1 MAEWL
6 VEESVDPRSVARSL
20 VLEGAAQERGATAAK
35 QAPTVAV
42 RLHDVL
48 IHHNKKWL
56 DIFGGADVRLDAIVV
71 QGNVIESGPAAAYV
85 PTTMRFAGIGDGDSL
100 PGDEFGMLLYFGR
113 PRHFLDISIIVSRD
127 RRDTDDLSSLLA
139 REMNSSAMKG
149 DELQRHE
156 GGHDQPSRPGG
167 CCSPGSRRRGRR
179 GGRGH
184 DRRPGLPGGP
194 ESDRRNDRDVPRKPA
209 RPTPISSVRAVTR
222 PTGPATGRA
231 ISRSGMRLFRAL
243 TNPQDAVTTSI
254 VALAS
259 HTGR

>member
-35 QAPTVAV
+35 HAPTVAV

-48 IHHNKKWL
+48 IHNNKKWL

-85 PTTMRFAGIGDGDSL
+85 PTTMRFSGIGDGDSL
-100 PGDEFGMLLYFGR
+100 PSDEFGMLLYFGR

-139 REMNSSAMKG
+139 KELDSSAMKG
-149 DELQRHE
+149 AMTSLLGLAVAAPPAAAVV
-156 GGHDQPSRPGG
+156 GGVAAAATIGDLAYQVVRNLTGATIG
-167 CCSPGSRRRGRR
+167 MYRGSRLAYPDKFGAGRNPSDGSSYR
-179 GGRGH
+179 KG
-184 DRRPGLPGGP
+184 DFSFWYEVVPGA
-194 ESDRRNDRDVPRKPA
+194 E
-209 RPTPISSVRAVTR
+209 
-222 PTGPATGRA
+222 
-231 ISRSGMRLFRAL
+231 
-243 TNPQDAVTTSI
+243 
-254 VALAS
+254 
-259 HTGR
+259 